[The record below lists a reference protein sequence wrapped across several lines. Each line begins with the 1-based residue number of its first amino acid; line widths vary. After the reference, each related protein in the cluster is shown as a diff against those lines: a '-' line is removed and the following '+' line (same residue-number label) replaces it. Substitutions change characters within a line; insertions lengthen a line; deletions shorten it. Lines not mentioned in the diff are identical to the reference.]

1 MKRISDIFK
10 LLGSALLL
18 SYLWFCCAHLSSCV
32 LSQTASLIFFCLT
45 TLLIFLSC
53 VYVFFSPLFSSFKL
67 NLITILLSLFLFC
80 LYGYLFAYQN
90 IFSLFA
96 A

>member
-45 TLLIFLSC
+45 TLFIFLSC
-53 VYVFFSPLFSSFKL
+53 VYIFFSPSFFKL
-67 NLITILLSLFLFC
+67 
-80 LYGYLFAYQN
+80 
-90 IFSLFA
+90 
-96 A
+96 